1 MWSNGS
7 RSVIDLPILAKRH
20 SIPDLQVNNAP
31 TSIWPHTFHKRL
43 IISGIFFIISH
54 REDLEFFQVLN
65 LKRKSNKHSR
75 KEWTWTEDHS
85 LKNLRS
91 IHLGYLRADDCRW
104 KKVDTRNHFGLDSHG
119 LPVLALQ
126 RSPHRDTTL
135 SSRTFRV
142 ERQISGERTN
152 LPGIRLLLP
161 SASKIPAWLFSSPYW
176 PRLRLGQYVGSENN
190 RRYFLG
196 LEI

>member
-1 MWSNGS
+1 M
-7 RSVIDLPILAKRH
+7 VF
-20 SIPDLQVNNAP
+20 IPDLQVNNAP
-31 TSIWPHTFHKRL
+31 TSIWPHTLHKRL

-54 REDLEFFQVLN
+54 WEDLEFFQVLN
-65 LKRKSNKHSR
+65 LKRKKSNKDSR
-75 KEWTWTEDHS
+75 KEQTWTEDHS

-104 KKVDTRNHFGLDSHG
+104 KKSRSNHFWPDSHG

-126 RSPHRDTTL
+126 RSLHRDTTL
-135 SSRTFRV
+135 SSRTFWV
-142 ERQISGERTN
+142 EGQVSGERTN
-152 LPGIRLLLP
+152 LPGIRLVFP
-161 SASKIPAWLFSSPYW
+161 SASKIPAWLFPSPYW

-196 LEI
+196 LEK